1 MNLHKSWQ
9 NAVTAEVGPGTQVSD
24 FRTNQ
29 ALSRISTCE
38 QPPNFMED
46 ERIASARC
54 EDVPTLDVLVKS
66 ASSQF
71 ERLYCGTT
79 GGGT

>member
-1 MNLHKSWQ
+1 MSHL
-9 NAVTAEVGPGTQVSD
+9 SD
-24 FRTNQ
+24 FATNQ

-38 QPPNFMED
+38 QTPNFMED
-46 ERIASARC
+46 ERIVSVRC
-54 EDVPTLDVLVKS
+54 KDVPTLDVLVKS

>member
-1 MNLHKSWQ
+1 MSGN
-9 NAVTAEVGPGTQVSD
+9 P
-24 FRTNQ
+24 TNQ

-38 QPPNFMED
+38 QTPNFMED
-46 ERIASARC
+46 ERIVSVRC

-66 ASSQF
+66 ASQF